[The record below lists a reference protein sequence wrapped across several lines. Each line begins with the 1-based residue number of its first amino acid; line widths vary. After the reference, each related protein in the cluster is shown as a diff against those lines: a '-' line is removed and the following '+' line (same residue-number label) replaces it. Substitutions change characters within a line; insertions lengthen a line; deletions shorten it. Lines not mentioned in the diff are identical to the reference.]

1 MKSVYPEGGTMTVS
15 SQSLEGTERTQFR
28 KILRDTKGKK
38 RVALDKKLGRIVR
51 EAIEESGSSSLDG
64 VIAAKI
70 REQILP

>member
-1 MKSVYPEGGTMTVS
+1 MTVS
-15 SQSLEGTERTQFR
+15 SQSLEGTERTQLR

-51 EAIEESGSSSLDG
+51 EAIEESGSAALNG

-70 REQILP
+70 REEILP

>member
-1 MKSVYPEGGTMTVS
+1 MTVS